1 MASAGEIYRNY
12 TSTDTTSQ
20 GLTSNPLPQPPTSWG
35 REGYFFKEWNTSRD
49 GSGTSCQPGDN
60 IPPAGV
66 VYAIWYGDYIEAV
79 KDSSGIEHPIKDI
92 ISGYITSYT
101 ETDPIFGASAA
112 AGITSTN
119 ITTWNNKQN
128 ALTFDGTYNASTNKA
143 ATVST
148 VTNAINA
155 LDGGTIGTGSTTKT
169 ITSLSQSNGN
179 VSATFSDIAFPVT
192 SVNGQTG
199 AVTLSASDVGAL
211 SDTTDLS
218 IYMQKGVDY
227 VTAGQKSGTTLGTKA
242 TAEGLNTT
250 SSNSYTHAE
259 GSYTV
264 ASGSAA
270 HAEGNWTQASGSSA
284 HAEGQ
289 NTIAEGSFSHAEGN
303 YTIAHNKSQHVF
315 GEFNVAENKMNPA
328 YRGTYIEIVGNGT
341 ADTARSNARTLDWSG
356 NETLTGKL
364 TVGAGPTNAMDVATK
379 QYVDTGISNITF
391 PVTSVNGQTG
401 AVTTAEKFVIT
412 ATAISG
418 TNYYTLDKTF
428 ADIVSA
434 IGDNKYVTITDIDAT
449 YPYTTVV
456 SQGIVF
462 GATLIAT
469 GEGNQLLAITDGIL
483 VVPPDSGTNAMGIAV
498 HSSIPLPTTSD
509 IPSPSNTTPLMDGTA
524 AVGNGTTWAR
534 ADHVHPTDTSRAPL
548 ASPEFTGTPI
558 APTAA
563 AGTNTTQI
571 ATTAFVKKAIEDAL
585 FVAEYGVTTYA
596 EISAVLDADKP
607 LFCYVNWND
616 IVCPYIGIVNN
627 QYAFSS
633 LGAGESTVSLY
644 VNSSNQWSYATSNL
658 ATQSEVN
665 AKQDALV
672 SGTNIKTINN
682 ESILGSGNISIS
694 SGSSDV
700 FIAEYGTTTYSEV
713 VTASKAGKAVFAV
726 REPSNEGYE
735 VYALTSFAGTSS
747 EPTYC
752 FTQLDFGSSSVLHYI
767 TLSST
772 GWSPVS
778 GVTLAP
784 ISSPTFTGTPK
795 APTAAVGTNTT
806 QIATTAFV
814 QGEKKNLVANGDSS
828 LDISSLADLKTQLS
842 TWFATLEDCSTAFF
856 WFHVPTTF
864 SPFASS
870 GDKLVRLQRATSLWG
885 FAEIFSDFGAS
896 SSTFRT
902 RYFGR
907 SDIYM
912 NFGNGAWT
920 DPVFIRATLGNYYDY
935 NSRPSDANTAV
946 PFIQQDGGL
955 YTFKATDSM
964 TSNKPVSDG
973 HIIHNTWDYTGN
985 YSTQLFLPN
994 ATTNG
999 TSDNGN
1005 RHVQVRGCYNG
1016 TWKSWESLAWMS
1028 DVTDAINTAI
1038 GSAILAS
1045 Y

>member
-1 MASAGEIYRNY
+1 MASAGAIYRNY

-20 GLTSNPLPQPPTSWG
+20 SLTSSPLPQLPTSWG

-179 VSATFSDIAFPVT
+179 VSATFNDIAFPVT

-418 TNYYTLDKTF
+418 TNYYNLDKTF

-434 IGDNKYVTITDIDAT
+434 IGQNKYVTITEIDAT

-509 IPSPSNTTPLMDGTA
+509 IPSASNTTPLMDGTA

-534 ADHVHPTDTSRAPL
+534 ADHVHPTDTSR
-548 ASPEFTGTPI
+548 
-558 APTAA
+558 
-563 AGTNTTQI
+563 Q
-571 ATTAFVKKAIEDAL
+571 
-585 FVAEYGVTTYA
+585 
-596 EISAVLDADKP
+596 AV
-607 LFCYVNWND
+607 
-616 IVCPYIGIVNN
+616 
-627 QYAFSS
+627 
-633 LGAGESTVSLY
+633 
-644 VNSSNQWSYATSNL
+644 
-658 ATQSEVN
+658 
-665 AKQDALV
+665 LV

-694 SGSSDV
+694 GGGAQEFFVATYNSTTYDEIATAISDGLIPVLFYSGDTYLVLDRNGGSISTGGQTGREYDFVYYSSSGSYRVIQVANIPINGDS
-700 FIAEYGTTTYSEV
+700 YW
-713 VTASKAGKAVFAV
+713 
-726 REPSNEGYE
+726 
-735 VYALTSFAGTSS
+735 YAKN
-747 EPTYC
+747 
-752 FTQLDFGSSSVLHYI
+752 I
-767 TLSST
+767 I
-772 GWSPVS
+772 
-778 GVTLAP
+778 TLAP
-784 ISSPTFTGTPK
+784 KDSPTLTGIPK

-806 QIATTAFV
+806 QIATTEFV
-814 QGEKKNLVANGDSS
+814 TTA
-828 LDISSLADLKTQLS
+828 ISSSGNVGALNS
-842 TWFATLEDCSTAFF
+842 TNKLYLVGAANQQSSVTSYSNSNVYATNGVLNAKS
-856 WFHVPTTF
+856 F
-864 SPFASS
+864 SVDAS
-870 GDKLVRLQRATSLWG
+870 AN
-885 FAEIFSDFGAS
+885 IIYNS
-896 SSTFRT
+896 SSKSIDFTF
-902 RYFGR
+902 
-907 SDIYM
+907 
-912 NFGNGAWT
+912 
-920 DPVFIRATLGNYYDY
+920 V
-935 NSRPSDANTAV
+935 
-946 PFIQQDGGL
+946 
-955 YTFKATDSM
+955 
-964 TSNKPVSDG
+964 
-973 HIIHNTWDYTGN
+973 
-985 YSTQLFLPN
+985 
-994 ATTNG
+994 
-999 TSDNGN
+999 
-1005 RHVQVRGCYNG
+1005 
-1016 TWKSWESLAWMS
+1016 
-1028 DVTDAINTAI
+1028 
-1038 GSAILAS
+1038 
-1045 Y
+1045 